1 MKLYNF
7 HMYFLKRTAQP
18 GTSITNSAGK
28 IKSLESRISLFSE
41 NILFMYDVNVY
52 APVLYLQLNKAGF
65 NMTLDMGKVDKGCD
79 GYSILS
85 TCFRHH

>member
-1 MKLYNF
+1 
-7 HMYFLKRTAQP
+7 
-18 GTSITNSAGK
+18 
-28 IKSLESRISLFSE
+28 
-41 NILFMYDVNVY
+41 MYDVNVY